1 MALKMVT
8 KIKIPIIINLQNN
21 ILQFYMM
28 RMLRIIYKA
37 FYFDIID
44 PINPLLGFI

>member
-1 MALKMVT
+1 MVT
-8 KIKIPIIINLQNN
+8 FLVILTYTLTIIFIKNIYINIYVMRN
-21 ILQFYMM
+21 I
-28 RMLRIIYKA
+28 RIIYKA

>member
-1 MALKMVT
+1 
-8 KIKIPIIINLQNN
+8 
-21 ILQFYMM
+21 MM
-28 RMLRIIYKA
+28 RIIRIIYKA

>member
-1 MALKMVT
+1 
-8 KIKIPIIINLQNN
+8 
-21 ILQFYMM
+21 MM
-28 RMLRIIYKA
+28 RSVRIIHKA